1 MRVKQLMTRDV
12 KVCRAE
18 DTLSRAAQLMWEHD
32 CGCVPVIGTN
42 GDGRLIGIITDRDI
56 AMAAYTQGS
65 PLSAIPVSTAMERE
79 VLACHADDAINRAE
93 ALMRERKVRRLP
105 VLDQHER
112 LVGLLSLNDIV
123 LEAQREA
130 GSGPGAEVNAEELT
144 ETLAAVCRSRRDLIS
159 ADSRVV

>member
-1 MRVKQLMTRDV
+1 MRVEQLMTRDV

-18 DTLSRAAQLMWEHD
+18 DTLSRATQLMWEHD

-42 GDGRLIGIITDRDI
+42 GDGRLVGLITDRDI
-56 AMAAYTQGS
+56 AMAVYTQGW
-65 PLSAIPVSTAMERE
+65 PLSAILVSTARE
-79 VLACHADDAINRAE
+79 KEVIACHADDAIKQAE

-105 VLDQHER
+105 VLDQHEC
-112 LVGLLSLNDIV
+112 LVGILSLNDIV

-130 GSGPGAEVNAEELT
+130 GSGRRAEMNAEELT
-144 ETLAAVCRSRRDLIS
+144 ETLAAVCHPRRDLIY